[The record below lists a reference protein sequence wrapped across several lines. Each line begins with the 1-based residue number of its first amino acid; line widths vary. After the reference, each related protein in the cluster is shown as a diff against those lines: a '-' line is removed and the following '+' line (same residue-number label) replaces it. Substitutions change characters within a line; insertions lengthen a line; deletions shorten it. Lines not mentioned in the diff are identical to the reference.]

1 MEIFFMSKE
10 FKEYNNELK
19 KLKINKINFD
29 KHTIDKQEL
38 IMAYEQLGQTLSIDE
53 LQNDDLN
60 ELIKYEE
67 WLLRES

>member
-1 MEIFFMSKE
+1 MSKE

-38 IMAYEQLGQTLSIDE
+38 IMAYKQLGQTLSIDE

>member
-10 FKEYNNELK
+10 FKEYNDELK

>member
-1 MEIFFMSKE
+1 MSKE